1 MRLILA
7 HILFNFDME
16 LAEPSNDWMDQKIF
30 TLWYKKPLMVYLK
43 PVR

>member
-7 HILFNFDME
+7 RLLFNFDIE
-16 LAEPSNDWMDQKIF
+16 LADPSDDWLDQKVYTI
-30 TLWYKKPLMVYLK
+30 WYKKPLMVYLK